1 MMMSLE
7 KTPLLTRH
15 PKLRLPV
22 QAAICTVAFVV
33 GLPMAIALFP
43 QEGSMPAS
51 ELEPVLRDEAHKLGA
66 AEVYYNK
73 GL

>member
-7 KTPLLTRH
+7 KTPLLTKH
-15 PKLRLPV
+15 PRLRLPM

-43 QEGSMPAS
+43 QEGTMSVS
-51 ELEPVLRDEAHKLGA
+51 ELEPMLRDEAKKLGA
-66 AEVYYNK
+66 TEVYYNK